1 MAHLCAAKK
10 GIQGQIALALIIA
23 HFMFFC
29 TYSASGFLI
38 LYCETNIVVGSS
50 LVACVEGD
58 TGAEGVTLFAHFM
71 LLHTHSA
78 SGFKTLHIY
87 KVVAHLSAA

>member
-1 MAHLCAAKK
+1 MRREEGDTRPNSAF
-10 GIQGQIALALIIA
+10 IIA
-23 HFMFFC
+23 HFMLFC

-38 LYCETNIVVGSS
+38 LYSETYSVVGGS
-50 LVACVEGD
+50 LVGCVEGD
-58 TGAEGVTLFAHFM
+58 TGTEGVTLFAHFM

-78 SGFKTLHIY
+78 SGFKTLHIIY